1 MTQTIQSLLLAALER
16 SAHEQHSAVGWQTLA
31 AQAYRLYHK
40 FSDLAEAARRAEQGV
55 RDERTGRA
63 RK

>member
-1 MTQTIQSLLLAALER
+1 MTIQSLLLAALER

-31 AQAYRLYHK
+31 AQAHRLYHK
-40 FSDLAEAARRAEQGV
+40 FSDLAEAARRAEQGA
-55 RDERTGRA
+55 RDERSGRT